1 MEKRVRSEVFVLRS
15 LVAHDKGVISLHDVL
30 EGELHYFLIMEL
42 LDGGNVF
49 DRVMKKDMYSEMEAR
64 QLAKNLLTAVE
75 YIHSRLVTHRDLK
88 PQNLLFATSNNDTD
102 IKVAGFSFAT
112 IVQSPKSLRTRC
124 GTPTYVAPEILKG
137 SPYDQAV
144 DMWSVGV
151 ILFVTLV
158 GYPPFMEQD
167 KNVQSDKICRGE
179 YEFLEEDWGGISK
192 VAQNLINSLLVV
204 NPDYRWSASQALRHE
219 WFIGDSRNDVFGT
232 F

>member
-1 MEKRVRSEVFVLRS
+1 
-15 LVAHDKGVISLHDVL
+15 
-30 EGELHYFLIMEL
+30 
-42 LDGGNVF
+42 
-49 DRVMKKDMYSEMEAR
+49 
-64 QLAKNLLTAVE
+64 
-75 YIHSRLVTHRDLK
+75 
-88 PQNLLFATSNNDTD
+88 
-102 IKVAGFSFAT
+102 
-112 IVQSPKSLRTRC
+112 VQSPKSLRTRC